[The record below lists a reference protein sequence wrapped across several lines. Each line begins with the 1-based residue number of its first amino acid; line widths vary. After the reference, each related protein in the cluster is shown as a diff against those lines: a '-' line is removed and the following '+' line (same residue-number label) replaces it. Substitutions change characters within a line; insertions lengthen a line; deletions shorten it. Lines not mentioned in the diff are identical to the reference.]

1 MIGLRKFTF
10 SSISIIGFFK
20 KFELYYKQSNS
31 LFSKVIMKKI
41 LFCCYGGGHV
51 QSLLPVIKR
60 LNILNKYDIR
70 VFGLTIAAEV
80 LRQNQIG
87 YFSYKDLFFHNPSN
101 IKNIG
106 TQLSATLNSQKIDK
120 EETIAYLGANMQEL
134 IDTYGI
140 EKAEELYQKNGR
152 ACFYPLSLMTQ
163 LIQAEKP
170 DLVVATNSPRTEKA
184 IIQAAFNLNI
194 PTLCLIDGFAKY
206 ESEWI
211 ASPSFCKYVG
221 VISESVKKTLINL
234 GKSEKDI
241 YITGNPAFDTF
252 ASPCALEEQIEMKK
266 KISINNNQK
275 VIMYAPS
282 PEGRQHIFTGQPADS
297 YLPEKILDK
306 LITFVGAKTD
316 LFLIIRPHP
325 SQKFELDLDNLPN
338 NIFYD
343 QGNDLRLML
352 SISDLLVT
360 FGSTVGV
367 QAQLLNKPIICCNQ
381 SVYANDTDYE
391 DFGYVKRIHS
401 INKLESAINQEL
413 EKEKVSQNQQTKNNT
428 LAAENVQRLIDQIL
442 S

>member
-1 MIGLRKFTF
+1 MR
-10 SSISIIGFFK
+10 
-20 KFELYYKQSNS
+20 
-31 LFSKVIMKKI
+31 KI

-51 QSLLPVIKR
+51 QSLIPVIKK
-60 LNILNKYDIR
+60 LNILNKYDIK
-70 VFGLTIAAEV
+70 VFGLTIAGEI
-80 LRQNQIG
+80 LRQNQID
-87 YFSYKDLFFHNPSN
+87 YFSYKDLLFNNP
-101 IKNIG
+101 IIIRNIG
-106 TQLSATLNSQKIDK
+106 TQLSTTFNSQKVNK
-120 EETIAYLGANMQEL
+120 EETITYLGANMQEL

-140 EKAEELYQKNGR
+140 EKAEEFYEKKGR
-152 ACFYPLSLMTQ
+152 SCFYPLSLMTQ

-184 IIQAAFNLNI
+184 IIQAASNLNI

-221 VISESVKKTLINL
+221 VISNSVKKSLINL
-234 GKSEKDI
+234 GKAEKDI
-241 YITGNPAFDTF
+241 YITGNPAFDHF
-252 ASPCALEEQIEMKK
+252 LSPCSLDEQTDIKK
-266 KISINNNQK
+266 RLFINKEQK

-282 PEGRQHIFTGQPADS
+282 PEGSQHIFTGEPADS
-297 YLPEKILDK
+297 YLPEKTLDK
-306 LITFVGAKTD
+306 LITFINVRKD

-325 SQKFELDLDNLPN
+325 SQKFELNLGSLPN

-352 SISDLLVT
+352 SISDVVVT
-360 FGSTVGV
+360 FGSTVGI

-381 SVYANDTDYE
+381 SVYANDIDYE

-401 INKLESAINQEL
+401 INELETAINQEL
-413 EKEKVSQNQQTKNNT
+413 NKEKVLRNQHTKSNT
-428 LAAENVQRLIDQIL
+428 SAAENVQKLIDEIL